1 MNRRQYSIRNVCV
14 SITVRQ
20 LEKLTLIYWHIHICL
35 IHFLF
40 MPNNN
45 KPFFYI
51 LDYDDYKWLLFFSLE
66 NGICIGIIQNFYRR
80 FCSNKE
86 KKCNNFIKF
95 IHAGIRRLIIL
106 DYFTNKRWFEI
117 VSSLSFFCFMP
128 VWQDD
133 LTYSNCTERKKRKGE
148 RERMRERL
156 I

>member
-1 MNRRQYSIRNVCV
+1 MNRRQYSIWNVCV

-45 KPFFYI
+45 KPFFLYTW
-51 LDYDDYKWLLFFSLE
+51 LWWLLMTSFFFSLE
-66 NGICIGIIQNFYRR
+66 NGICIRIIQNFCRR

-86 KKCNNFIKF
+86 QKCNNFIKF
-95 IHAGIRRLIIL
+95 IHASIRRLIVL

-117 VSSLSFFCFMP
+117 VSLLFLFCFMP

-133 LTYSNCTERKKRKGE
+133 LTYSNCT
-148 RERMRERL
+148 
-156 I
+156 